1 MPSNEYTAIKK
12 ALLDN
17 ATPEGLHAYKKFV
30 PGSTQKAY
38 GVRMP
43 VLNELAAQYKTG
55 GFELVKELWDK
66 AAYEEKVLAAKILGK
81 IAKQDPAKTLQF
93 IEYFADA
100 IEDWAVCDTIG
111 MQSTKLIVK
120 THQKE
125 IFALATKFNTSKNF
139 WKRRLSLVLVEW
151 YTRDKSLHPL
161 IKKLTKGVENDEE
174 YYVKKAVAWI
184 EKNFAKG
191 K

>member
-1 MPSNEYTAIKK
+1 MPI
-12 ALLDN
+12 
-17 ATPEGLHAYKKFV
+17 
-30 PGSTQKAY
+30 
-38 GVRMP
+38 
-43 VLNELAAQYKTG
+43 LNDLAAQYKTG

-66 AAYEEKVLAAKILGK
+66 GAYEEKVLAAKILGK
-81 IAKQDPAKTLQF
+81 IAKKDADKTLAL

-111 MQSTKLIVK
+111 MQSPKPIVN

-125 IFALATKFNTSKNF
+125 IFALSTKFNLSKNF

-151 YTRDKSLHPL
+151 YTRDKTLHPQIKEL
-161 IKKLTKGVENDEE
+161 IKGVEADEE
-174 YYVKKAVAWI
+174 YYVKKAVVWI
-184 EKNFAKG
+184 KKNFAKG